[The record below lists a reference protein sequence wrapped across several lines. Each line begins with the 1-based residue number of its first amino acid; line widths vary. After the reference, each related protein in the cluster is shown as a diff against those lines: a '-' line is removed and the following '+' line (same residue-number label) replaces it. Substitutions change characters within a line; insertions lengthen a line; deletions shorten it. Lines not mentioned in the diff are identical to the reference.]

1 MAVGVISR
9 RKERFEVY
17 DNVHYPNDFGKTI
30 CGISVFPSTVT
41 STDPEV

>member
-1 MAVGVISR
+1 MAAGVISR

-17 DNVHYPNDFGKTI
+17 DKVHYPNDFGKAI
-30 CGISVFPSTVT
+30 SGLSVFPSTVT